1 MDDINSLLFDTGG
14 AAARAERVVALRA
27 QRMRLHALID
37 ELEVAAAQ
45 FSTGDPGGRDRTWR
59 SRAGRLYAA
68 RRDELQRE
76 LDGAVALVQNA
87 LASVEWA
94 IRELLAA
101 P

>member
-1 MDDINSLLFDTGG
+1 MDDINSLLFEGG
-14 AAARAERVVALRA
+14 AAAVRAERVAVLRG

-45 FSTGDPGGRDRTWR
+45 FRTGDPGGRDRTWR
-59 SRAGRLYAA
+59 SHAGRRYAA
-68 RRDELQRE
+68 RREELQRE
-76 LDGAVALVQNA
+76 LDGAAALVHNA